1 MDLNCKVAWFH
12 LYIVATEEVGKCL
25 WYFLLYIVPF
35 VTFLF
40 FNREFILCCFWEL
53 SEVLIGVAIKGC
65 I

>member
-1 MDLNCKVAWFH
+1 MPLVLSTLHC
-12 LYIVATEEVGKCL
+12 
-25 WYFLLYIVPF
+25 PF
-35 VTFLF
+35 CDFPF